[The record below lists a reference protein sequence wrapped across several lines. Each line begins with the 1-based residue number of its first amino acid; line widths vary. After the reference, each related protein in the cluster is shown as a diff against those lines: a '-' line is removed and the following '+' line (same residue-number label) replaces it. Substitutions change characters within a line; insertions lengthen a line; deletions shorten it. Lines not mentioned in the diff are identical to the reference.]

1 MARDMYFVFDTLEE
15 FLMAM
20 GVQEIFEIGLKAIEH
35 RKVGRLRHCLEVLYN
50 RREDKVEEPCDD
62 PSFALLVLA
71 HEGGSPSNG
80 LEFERVCIDSLRR
93 LQENSEGVVR
103 FLVESSLSWRLLCL
117 SCRVQNKE
125 RSNALWAEAESLFL
139 GPAPVDSSVL
149 PALWYWSSK
158 APTFLGLDL
167 FLGLNIGHLFR
178 NEPATG
184 CALDELE
191 RSRRIQD
198 FVFKRRNEFGDLQ
211 QGLDEVRKLLN

>member
-1 MARDMYFVFDTLEE
+1 MGIAAVHGKTWTIRRVSRKVADADGSDNLSKAE
-15 FLMAM
+15 FL
-20 GVQEIFEIGLKAIEH
+20 
-35 RKVGRLRHCLEVLYN
+35 
-50 RREDKVEEPCDD
+50 
-62 PSFALLVLA
+62 
-71 HEGGSPSNG
+71 
-80 LEFERVCIDSLRR
+80 
-93 LQENSEGVVR
+93 
-103 FLVESSLSWRLLCL
+103 
-117 SCRVQNKE
+117 
-125 RSNALWAEAESLFL
+125 AEAESLFL